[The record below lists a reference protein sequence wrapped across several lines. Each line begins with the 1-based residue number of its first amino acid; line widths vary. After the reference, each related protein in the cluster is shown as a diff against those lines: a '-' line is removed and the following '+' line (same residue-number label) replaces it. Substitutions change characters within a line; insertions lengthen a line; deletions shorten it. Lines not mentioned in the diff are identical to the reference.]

1 VSIKTVTAKSKSIVV
16 AALLMALPVL
26 PGFAPFSLSGVAIA
40 RDGEKAVKEK
50 IIESV
55 PPIWHWKSQDEKPK
69 AVVLCLHELGM
80 HGGVF
85 NDLGTRLSQKGMAV
99 YAMDL
104 RGFGGWRI
112 FSKKAGKMNIPASLK
127 DIKQVA
133 TALKSKYPDTKLFV
147 LGEAMGGALALEAQ
161 ARYGDLIDGT
171 ISSCPGGEHFG
182 TFRNYTT
189 VGGHFLTS
197 PNKDFGMAKQL
208 IDAASPRSS
217 TREFLK
223 SDPDVRLDLTAT
235 ELMSCQFYMY
245 KTRRF
250 ARAIKEDPVLIVQ
263 GMKDGESKPAGTERV
278 FKSLSTK
285 DKKFMQVADGD
296 HYVFEDKTVNDKA
309 FSDTVSWL
317 DDHIK
322 PQS

>member
-1 VSIKTVTAKSKSIVV
+1 MSIGLVSAKSKRIIV
-16 AALLMALPVL
+16 AALLMALP
-26 PGFAPFSLSGVAIA
+26 ALSGLAPQNPGVLAMA
-40 RDGEKAVKEK
+40 RDSQKAIKEK
-50 IIESV
+50 IVETM
-55 PPIWHWKSQDEKPK
+55 PPIWHWKAVDEKPK
-69 AVVLCLHELGM
+69 AIVLCLHELGM

-85 NDLGTRLSQKGMAV
+85 NDLGTRLSEKGMAV

-133 TALKSKYPDTKLFV
+133 TALKAKYPDTKLFL

-161 ARYGDLIDGT
+161 ARYADLIDGT

-182 TFRNYTT
+182 TLHNYTT

-208 IDAASPRSS
+208 IDLASPRSS

>member
-1 VSIKTVTAKSKSIVV
+1 MSIGLVSAKSKRIIV
-16 AALLMALPVL
+16 AALLMALP
-26 PGFAPFSLSGVAIA
+26 ALSGLAPQNPGVLAMA
-40 RDGEKAVKEK
+40 RDSQKAIKEK
-50 IIESV
+50 IVETM
-55 PPIWHWKSQDEKPK
+55 PPIWHWKAVDEKPK
-69 AVVLCLHELGM
+69 AIVLCLHELGM

-85 NDLGTRLSQKGMAV
+85 NDLGTRLSEKGMAV

-133 TALKSKYPDTKLFV
+133 TALKAKYPETKLFL

-161 ARYGDLIDGT
+161 ARYADLIDGT

-182 TFRNYTT
+182 TLHNYAT

-208 IDAASPRSS
+208 IDLASPRSS